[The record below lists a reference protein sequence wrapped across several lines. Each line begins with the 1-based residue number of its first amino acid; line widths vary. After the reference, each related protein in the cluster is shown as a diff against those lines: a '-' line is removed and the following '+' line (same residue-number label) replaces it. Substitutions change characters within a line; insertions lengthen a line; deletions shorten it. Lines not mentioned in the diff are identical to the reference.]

1 MRYRRQR
8 VSPLSFIARMIVFG
22 ILAGIAYYVYDNWQP
37 ASFTAP
43 PPTVFPTSTP
53 SPVVPTQ
60 PPPTER
66 PIEAT
71 TMLFIPTAGVRAPII
86 EAYLDGTSW
95 DVTQLGA
102 NAGHLQGTG
111 WFDQPGN
118 IVLAGHVEL
127 ADGRAGI
134 FTRIDELNEGDPIIV
149 THGGEER
156 RYSVTELLNVASD
169 DLSVLYPTT
178 TDQLTLITCD
188 NYDFVDNFYRE
199 RVVVIAE
206 RVI

>member
-8 VSPLSFIARMIVFG
+8 VSPLSFIARMVLFG
-22 ILAGIAYYVYDNWQP
+22 ILVGTAYYLYDNWQP
-37 ASFTAP
+37 AAVTTTAP
-43 PPTVFPTSTP
+43 TALPSAIPPT
-53 SPVVPTQ
+53 VVPTQ
-60 PPPTER
+60 PPPTATAV
-66 PIEAT
+66 EAT

-118 IVLAGHVEL
+118 IVLAGHVEM

-134 FTRIDELNEGDPIIV
+134 FTRLDELNEGDPIIL
-149 THGGEER
+149 THADNER
-156 RYSVTELLNVASD
+156 RYSVTELLTVAND

-178 TDQLTLITCD
+178 TDQLTLITCGD
-188 NYDFVDNFYRE
+188 YDFVEDFYRE

-206 RVI
+206 RIR